1 MVYKIASPAM
11 QQNFAPLKQVLQ
23 AGRVLA
29 EKGKL
34 HPDSEPNA
42 YADSIRQYAVW
53 SKQEGWDEKKFGD
66 EFVDRTKKNAEARNV
81 KWTPVIE
88 QALRSAVPGRWADIT
103 QLLNLAQS
111 WQKTPQQLQR
121 QGAGV
126 SP

>member
-1 MVYKIASPAM
+1 M
-11 QQNFAPLKQVLQ
+11 
-23 AGRVLA
+23 
-29 EKGKL
+29 
-34 HPDSEPNA
+34 
-42 YADSIRQYAVW
+42 
-53 SKQEGWDEKKFGD
+53 
-66 EFVDRTKKNAEARNV
+66 DRTKKNAEARNV